1 MSKDSPPSIRL
12 HAHAA
17 ISDQQLTEVLL
28 GIEEEGIPVEVER
41 FDEFDPLVLAHQA
54 AITSRLGIGLGIAL
68 DYAVITTEK
77 LPEAKPYLATWLNAD
92 AGIDRAIGT
101 NAARMVKRS
110 PYRPLSGERN
120 P

>member
-1 MSKDSPPSIRL
+1 M
-12 HAHAA
+12 
-17 ISDQQLTEVLL
+17 
-28 GIEEEGIPVEVER
+28 
-41 FDEFDPLVLAHQA
+41 
-54 AITSRLGIGLGIAL
+54 

-101 NAARMVKRS
+101 NAARMVKRT
-110 PYRPLSGERN
+110 PLRPLSGERN